1 MKHISDPKAANVN
14 IPAQTPNGKL
24 YLHHNLDVPHGGAP
38 VLVPMD
44 EIGPDFTDGIED
56 VVNFN
61 IKPGVLGWYLVIGKV
76 CWESA
81 EADIRYDLSLTLNPG
96 GVHRLFDSQVSCTS
110 GLGTGGHFHCKVVD
124 VIKITNVNQYFEL
137 NVVNNDLTHHSTIIN
152 GLDYTFMTV
161 QRVR

>member
-24 YLHHNLDVPHGGAP
+24 FLNHNQDIVHGGAP
-38 VLVPMD
+38 VLVEID
-44 EIGPDFTDGIED
+44 EIHTDFTDGIED
-56 VVNFN
+56 IANHK
-61 IKPGVLGWYLVIGKV
+61 ITPGVIGWYLVIGKV

-81 EADIRYDLSLTLNPG
+81 EIDIRYDLSLTLNPG
-96 GVHRLFDSQVSCTS
+96 AAHRLFDSQVCSLT
-110 GLGTGGHFHCKVVD
+110 GGTGAQFHCKVVD

-137 NVVNNDLTHHSTIIN
+137 KVVNNSVADHATLIN
-152 GLDYTFMTV
+152 GHDYTFMTV